1 MRKLVL
7 QINISLDG
15 FVATS
20 EGKLDWML
28 PETDKKQ
35 IELLKALTDRTG
47 VIILG
52 RKMAI
57 ESIPHW
63 EKVAKSQKENP
74 EVEFAKFFVKTPKV
88 VFSKTI
94 KNEIGE
100 NTEVEVGSL
109 KDRVEKLKAK
119 SKKDIIVYGG
129 ARFVG
134 SLIEQSL
141 IDELNLFVHP
151 VSLGSGLP
159 IFKKEQK
166 FKIVKSE
173 SYENGIVLH
182 QYKIATDG

>member
-7 QINISLDG
+7 QINMSLDG
-15 FVATS
+15 FVGNS

-28 PETDKKQ
+28 PETDKNQ
-35 IELLKALTDRTG
+35 IEFLKALTNRAG

-52 RKMAI
+52 RKMATD
-57 ESIPHW
+57 SIPHW
-63 EKVAKSQKENP
+63 EEVAKSQETNP

-100 NTEVEVGSL
+100 NTEVENGGV
-109 KDRVEKLKAK
+109 KERVKNLKAK
-119 SKKDIIVYGG
+119 SEKDIIVYGG

-134 SLIEQSL
+134 SLIEEKL

-182 QYKIATDG
+182 QYKIATND